1 MFLGGKKVCDPKKQ
15 FVTQRGE
22 EMRAHQVAAWGS
34 DGKTTPPV
42 LVGMLG
48 WKTNEPSSHVS
59 LLECAYLVF

>member
-34 DGKTTPPV
+34 DGKTTPPCS
-42 LVGMLG
+42 G
-48 WKTNEPSSHVS
+48 WDAG
-59 LLECAYLVF
+59 LEDERTFQPC